1 MDYTN
6 SINTK
11 ICIWDRSSSGQIDKA
26 MGSHLLRVVNS
37 TIGSPRA
44 KQAFFFFCSF
54 CCKIFWNSL
63 IKLWIEWVVPLVPIL
78 TCISASSCPLTREV
92 LSSVPV
98 PKSSFA
104 YFFSCQRTFLID
116 VYLHVWHLH
125 CIGSFHQWYLLHTPA
140 ELYLW
145 GASCEWIAIKT
156 IQE

>member
-11 ICIWDRSSSGQIDKA
+11 ICIWDRFSSGQIDKA

-44 KQAFFFFCSF
+44 KQSFFFFCSF

-78 TCISASSCPLTREV
+78 TCITTSSCPLTRGSQF
-92 LSSVPV
+92 SSS
-98 PKSSFA
+98 PKIIHLPIFSF
-104 YFFSCQRTFLID
+104 QRTFLIA

-145 GASCEWIAIKT
+145 CASCEWIAIKT